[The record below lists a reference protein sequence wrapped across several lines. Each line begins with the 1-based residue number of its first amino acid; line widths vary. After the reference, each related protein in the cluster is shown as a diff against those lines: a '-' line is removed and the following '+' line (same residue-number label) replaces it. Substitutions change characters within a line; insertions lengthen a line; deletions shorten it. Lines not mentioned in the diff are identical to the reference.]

1 MGHLSPLFIGIILGM
16 TADTQYYHV
25 DIDKVISLIN
35 SISVREL

>member
-1 MGHLSPLFIGIILGM
+1 MGHLSPLFTGISLGM

-35 SISVREL
+35 SISIREL